1 MEEYNNNTNIN
12 NNINDNN
19 YYNNKSSS
27 LLNTES
33 ITNETLNTG
42 ERKGLIKSFISDA
55 KKAILNPKNHLDY
68 ILTDRVLRLT
78 NKDYK
83 YYAETEEREKLNNS
97 TKEIIKQT
105 KDYLRLDSNPLIEEE
120 KIETI
125 NNLEQIKNNPLA
137 KYININIDD
146 NHLENFKAGQYN
158 SSQNIIKNGTTGI
171 VNYLDQDNEERQ
183 ILLTGNE
190 LITEDKDNI
199 YISRNNLD
207 NTKVKQE
214 VIIPKHYKRDTKL
227 KDIYTKKELEQLKK
241 DNVKYRTMTDEEW
254 LEEMN
259 KTRTFNYALN
269 KTVTNKVRTLAHNIP
284 DSIKEEID
292 YLDPIG
298 INEYSYLE
306 SIKTTQEPLI
316 ESALLKIKQGQNI
329 TAEEEEALWNRKYI
343 NYSIMRRGVA
353 FRSKVFSGV
362 IKGVEDNL
370 MGTATMLITDA
381 LIDAGLAALAPATSG
396 ATGAIVAT
404 RVGAKIL
411 KLANKFNKARKASK
425 ILNYSTKA
433 LKWAG
438 LSMAGAKVDTL
449 VRTHLFENIPG
460 IDTKQDRLRE
470 KKNNWMLKVTDKG
483 NLFIRN
489 LTQDQENFL
498 NYQDNIEQFNEAWSE
513 RAIDPIIEGLTK
525 ALRIPK
531 PLADSVFTKVLKK
544 VNQAPAVVGTTFDG
558 LLTEHLEEIFGL
570 SMNHL
575 MRANDPDTTYYQALK
590 EYLDPNNF
598 AVSTLN
604 IYIAGGLIKTV
615 SNAITENP
623 NNNETQSIDRTV
635 VKNYFK
641 RKFENNPEAI
651 ALNNKYNSIDQYNY
665 ERVIDNLPETKIQT
679 LANNILETEDN
690 KSKERY
696 KEGINQLKQNLINLN
711 IPEVEAN
718 NLLKIYDTVYSQS
731 ALNYG
736 VSRADVLDKMK
747 LEFRLEENNNVN
759 NINNKESI
767 DTNIDIY
774 NQAINKDLNLD
785 EEINILD
792 ISNSI
797 KGKIT
802 KETIK
807 QKIQELIDKKEPIKT
822 LSEPWM
828 MELLN
833 KKKKHII
840 NGSQYGKLSP
850 DRIKQRNRQI
860 LNIDNL
866 IKNSVL
872 IETID
877 NTKKDKKSDVD
888 NYYYFYTPI
897 KDNDNIYIIKLVA
910 ENSKERSIVN
920 LYDIMTIR
928 RLTTD
933 TPRTKS
939 QLNSKLLTSN
949 TISIKQILQNVKDF
963 NGQNALESYLKEN
976 TNNNP
981 ETYNQ
986 TAYHGSPYNFDR
998 FTLDH
1003 IGEGE
1008 GAQAHGWGLYFALDK
1023 KVAEN
1028 YKDNLTNN
1036 KEKDY
1041 KYKNKPLIEY
1051 RDKLE
1056 RNGEFEKL
1064 EIIDELLLREN
1075 IKEIEDEYIEE
1086 NTDQKTIDWWN
1097 NDIKKNLTSFVNSKL
1112 YEVDIPEDNEMLREE
1127 TEIKDQPK
1135 EIQDKLKNIFENL
1148 NIEYS
1153 AEYTGYSIYENIK
1166 NKLSVKYSNLTNSQ
1180 IAKKASELLNQYDIK
1195 GIRYNGSRDG
1205 ECAVV
1210 FDDKA
1215 IKILETYSQT
1225 IHNTKKGRILFR
1237 ETKAIIELFKN
1248 KADQSTLLHESAH
1261 YFLKLIQTFSNEG
1274 YVMAEQQL
1282 QDVMDWTTSKMT
1294 KNPTLFIH
1302 ERFARGFEQYV
1313 RSGKANNN
1321 YLKEV
1326 FDYFKSFLERIYKN
1340 AEELDIDLNNRQ
1352 MFEFFDKY
1360 LYHPESYNNW
1370 VYGDDDDDNKELN
1383 KNNSEENNIEGD
1395 NIEEYNINNIKYSN
1409 DLTTLILNQS
1419 TTTDETLRKAINDRI
1434 KEIVNDLERQA
1445 TFTEAEV
1452 DNLVIQKLN
1461 LDYTNN
1467 ELNLLLK
1474 AIDNLTEEQKLLK
1487 KEMENKIELYK
1498 DELSNASPLEFRI
1511 QEETERRYKELESK
1525 GDFRDKT
1532 IIAYNVE
1539 KEILKDIQTQ
1549 AIDKIKE
1556 EYTEEQIALAGMKD
1570 IFDEIIGENNK
1581 QKQKNNIEEDYYL
1594 WNKDNWKDE
1603 VETEEIKETET
1614 KKEETIK
1621 GNKIDNKENN
1631 NNNNKVENKEQ
1642 IKPTKTE
1649 VGTSTYRSLKEQ
1661 EEIERQREREE
1672 KLNIIKRYNTLREQQ
1687 EEERRESEYL
1697 NNDNIN
1703 LNNSLNDY
1711 YNNPITESQ
1720 RTYVNNIF
1728 NILDK
1733 LWDKDLKEKTLLEKK
1748 TLNRI
1753 NRNRIELL
1761 EEAERLGYDAELI
1774 EQIKRDFK
1782 PYRNVKEMLT
1792 DYEIRT
1798 KNLTFKQQKRNDY
1811 KNGLEG
1817 IFGEHQLGLA
1827 ENYYLTNDDYRDIV
1841 NFKQRTLKKNI
1852 NNLLKTI
1859 EEQHK
1864 VLTTAEK
1871 TREKYKDYWQY
1882 ANESIEELKKVINN
1896 NIKFNDD
1903 FKKITGITANNLKLI
1918 MENTNPS
1925 MDTNTLN
1932 KILNT
1937 AKKHNNNPDFIL
1949 KEINRNKAIALKK
1962 DIQNTI
1968 NNLLQHTV
1976 SFSKTTGKLYGNIIY
1991 RDTGLIRTL
2000 KQYNRMS
2007 MKQAG
2012 KELIR
2017 ITEQKNKGENLTD
2030 TQTEYELKK
2039 NLLYFRSTPAINL
2052 SPENQLEIL
2061 NSIGNFI
2068 KESRNKQKELKANNL
2083 MELIKNKNETIEL
2096 IKNSKIGKGI
2106 FNLSADI
2113 IAHKGNL
2120 PTLLEYI
2127 GGKELAN
2134 KFDFIPMETAYR
2146 VGTKEKTDR
2155 LFNRIFDSII
2165 NTEKGEDN
2173 KTDKTTNNINS
2184 KVNNEP
2190 TIYNQTVNDNQ
2201 NIEQEV
2207 IDLTEEFS
2215 NIKST
2220 DPDIVAS
2227 TVEAYLN
2234 TLINKEIDTATNP
2247 LRIKIIEQ
2255 HKGHIINSNVVLD
2268 NRQAIKHNT
2277 ALKNLETIINNSI
2290 LDNTKDGSVDLTH
2303 NSKRTINRKAKEV
2316 ESYRYFKSPIK
2327 INDNVYNVELTTEV
2341 LKNSRDKNVSNLYNI
2356 RVKKNNPASPLS
2368 TNSRWES
2375 FAGLQPNTTT
2385 SNPQSQEIYNQSTQ
2399 SDNTEAKDNQTQ
2411 DTNTTQHI
2419 SQLFEDYSK
2428 PITTLKVIERD
2439 NKGYSSYRE
2448 VRLKERLDTL
2458 VDKLIVE
2465 MEARPQNEYTIAS
2478 INYLKSL
2485 NKTARKGGGIRTY
2498 KYRLSEYDFGKLKN
2512 IIDNTKYKDNNIL
2525 DDNIQKPYSEI
2536 IPYEIDRWGLM
2547 YYYLQSKNKATNKLI
2562 NDYYG
2567 NKQIETLNNILKQQD
2582 STFFN
2587 IAEAIFDSVQDRDEL
2602 NVYYVMEFNKDM
2614 GEIDNYFPRVS
2625 FHQDDTNIFDML
2637 SNNQD
2642 RYQKITAI
2650 ENRSINAIPNLNNN
2664 PLLLALRHI
2673 RQTEFTKTIAVE
2685 LNKFDK
2691 IFNSPSVKQ
2700 NIIDI
2705 KGQDIHNAIGKY
2717 IEALKY
2723 NYREQDDNVEKL
2735 LGYMIGNWAKSV
2747 TNTPSVFLK
2756 QITSFFSYME
2766 DLNPVDF
2773 MNNYVEGLSNP
2784 IETLNYMLNK
2794 SPYIKVRFD
2803 GNEYKDLLDIIS
2815 NNKIKEESP
2824 LLSKLKNFNRK
2835 TSEVIESITP
2845 TDTLKNLIKHTLTE
2859 LGDIASVI
2867 YGGYARLQTQ
2877 LRNGLNERDAIL
2889 DFERWTMETQQSD
2902 FSSLK
2907 SKSNLKEG
2915 LFNRLAGMFRSQDSQ
2930 YLQKTIRNFIRYF
2943 NKEEDLKTIRNRML
2957 LYHITLPLMMTLVQG
2972 LINAIYGKKDKEW
2985 WKYSAEFMTAI
2996 AYSFLPLTLL
3006 GQSVALDITF
3016 DFKNYMKS
3024 LMNLQGA
3031 ITGLP
3036 LQAYRSIVKNWKRR
3050 LEEKQKGKKK

>member
-1 MEEYNNNTNIN
+1 MEEYDNNNTNIN
-12 NNINDNN
+12 NNTNTNTN
-19 YYNNKSSS
+19 YNKSSS
-27 LLNTES
+27 LLNTKS
-33 ITNETLNTG
+33 IINETLNTG
-42 ERKGLIKSFISDA
+42 ERKGLIKSFISDT

-83 YYAETEEREKLNNS
+83 YYAETDEREKLNNS

-137 KYININIDD
+137 KYINIDIDD
-146 NHLENFKAGQYN
+146 TQLENFKAGQYN
-158 SSQNIIKNGTTGI
+158 SSQNIIKDGTTGI
-171 VNYLDQDNEERQ
+171 VNYLDQDNEEKQ

-207 NTKVKQE
+207 NTKVEQE
-214 VIIPKHYKRDTKL
+214 VIIPKHYKKDTKL
-227 KDIYTKKELEQLKK
+227 KDIYTQKELEQLK
-241 DNVKYRTMTDEEW
+241 DNNIKYRTMTDEEW
-254 LEEMN
+254 LEEME

-292 YLDPIG
+292 YLDPMG
-298 INEYSYLE
+298 INEFMFLQ
-306 SIKTTQEPLI
+306 SIKEAQEPLVA
-316 ESALLKIKQGQNI
+316 SALLKIKQGQNI
-329 TAEEEEALWNRKYI
+329 TTEEEEALWNRKYI

-353 FRSKVFSGV
+353 FRSRVFSGV

-370 MGTATMLITDA
+370 IGTATMFITDKA
-381 LIDAGLAALAPATSG
+381 IDAVLMALAPITGG
-396 ATGAIVAT
+396 ATGAIAAT
-404 RVGAKIL
+404 RVGTKIL
-411 KLANKFNKARKASK
+411 KLANKFNKARKTYK
-425 ILNYSTKA
+425 TLNYGAKA

-438 LSMAGAKVDTL
+438 LSMAGAKADTL

-460 IDTKQDRLRE
+460 IDSKQDRLRE

-531 PLADSVFTKVLKK
+531 PLANSVIAKVLKK

-641 RKFENNPEAI
+641 RKFEKNPNEI
-651 ALNNKYNSIDQYNY
+651 TLNNKYNSIDQYNY

-696 KEGINQLKQNLINLN
+696 KEGINQIKQNLINLN
-711 IPEVEAN
+711 IPEVETN

-747 LEFRLEENNNVN
+747 LEFRLGESNDN

-767 DTNIDIY
+767 DINTDVY
-774 NQAINKDLNLD
+774 DQAINKDLNLN
-785 EEINILD
+785 EEINI
-792 ISNSI
+792 INI
-797 KGKIT
+797 KDLIKNNKNIT
-802 KETIK
+802 KEEAK
-807 QKIQELIDKKEPIKT
+807 KLIWAIAEKGEQIKT
-822 LSEPWM
+822 LSEPWIIDIANRRDKKLH
-828 MELLN
+828 LLN
-833 KKKKHII
+833 SSRYGKFKQQDYYRHNIELNNLKDII
-840 NGSQYGKLSP
+840 N
-850 DRIKQRNRQI
+850 
-860 LNIDNL
+860 
-866 IKNSVL
+866 NSLLV
-872 IETID
+872 ER
-877 NTKKDKKSDVD
+877 VD
-888 NYYYFYTPI
+888 NIKENKKPDVEEYFYFYTPI
-897 KDNDNIYIIKLVA
+897 TDNKKIYLIRSVA
-910 ENSKERSIVN
+910 EKLKGEKDLKNVH
-920 LYDIMTIR
+920 LYDIIDNQVKMTFPE
-928 RLTTD
+928 TNKSYK
-933 TPRTKS
+933 PRS
-939 QLNSKLLTSN
+939 SSLQD

-963 NGQNALESYLKEN
+963 NGQNALESYIKEN
-976 TNNNP
+976 LNNNP
-981 ETYNQ
+981 
-986 TAYHGSPYNFDR
+986 
-998 FTLDH
+998 
-1003 IGEGE
+1003 
-1008 GAQAHGWGLYFALDK
+1008 
-1023 KVAEN
+1023 
-1028 YKDNLTNN
+1028 
-1036 KEKDY
+1036 
-1041 KYKNKPLIEY
+1041 
-1051 RDKLE
+1051 
-1056 RNGEFEKL
+1056 
-1064 EIIDELLLREN
+1064 
-1075 IKEIEDEYIEE
+1075 
-1086 NTDQKTIDWWN
+1086 
-1097 NDIKKNLTSFVNSKL
+1097 
-1112 YEVDIPEDNEMLREE
+1112 
-1127 TEIKDQPK
+1127 
-1135 EIQDKLKNIFENL
+1135 
-1148 NIEYS
+1148 
-1153 AEYTGYSIYENIK
+1153 
-1166 NKLSVKYSNLTNSQ
+1166 
-1180 IAKKASELLNQYDIK
+1180 
-1195 GIRYNGSRDG
+1195 
-1205 ECAVV
+1205 
-1210 FDDKA
+1210 
-1215 IKILETYSQT
+1215 ETYSQT

-1237 ETKAIIELFKN
+1237 ESKAIIELFKN

-1282 QDVMDWTTSKMT
+1282 QEVMDWTAGKMT
-1294 KNPTLFIH
+1294 KNPALFIH

-1321 YLKEV
+1321 YLKGV
-1326 FDYFKSFLERIYKN
+1326 FDYFKGFLERIYKN
-1340 AEELDIDLNNRQ
+1340 AEELDIDLNNKQ

-1370 VYGDDDDDNKELN
+1370 VYGDDDDDDNKELN
-1383 KNNSEENNIEGD
+1383 KNNN
-1395 NIEEYNINNIKYSN
+1395 EEYNINNIKYSN

-1445 TFTEAEV
+1445 TFTETEV

-1474 AIDNLTEEQKLLK
+1474 AIDDLTEEQKLLK

-1498 DELSNASPLEFRI
+1498 DELLNTSPLEFRI
-1511 QEETERRYKELESK
+1511 KEETEKRYKEAESK

-1539 KEILKDIQTQ
+1539 KEILKDIQIQ
-1549 AIDKIKE
+1549 AIDKIKK

-1570 IFDEIIGENNK
+1570 IFDEIIGENKQK

-1603 VETEEIKETET
+1603 VETEETEEI
-1614 KKEETIK
+1614 KKEIE
-1621 GNKIDNKENN
+1621 NKTEEKEIKENN
-1631 NNNNKVENKEQ
+1631 NNKIENKEPT
-1642 IKPTKTE
+1642 KPTKTE
-1649 VGTSTYRSLKEQ
+1649 LSTYTYRSLKEQ

-1697 NNDNIN
+1697 KDDDIN

-1711 YNNPITESQ
+1711 YNNPITENQ

-1733 LWDKDLKEKTLLEKK
+1733 LWDKDLKEKVELEKK
-1748 TLNRI
+1748 ILNRI
-1753 NRNRIELL
+1753 NRNRIDLL
-1761 EEAERLGYDAELI
+1761 EEAERLGYDAELV
-1774 EQIKRDFK
+1774 EQIKRGFK
-1782 PYRNVKEMLT
+1782 PYRNVKEMLA

-1798 KNLTFKQQKRNDY
+1798 KDLTFKQQKRNDY

-1864 VLTTAEK
+1864 ILTTAEK
-1871 TREKYKDYWQY
+1871 TREKYKDYWSY

-1903 FKKITGITANNLKLI
+1903 FKRITGITTNNLKLI

-1932 KILNT
+1932 KIMNT

-1949 KEINRNKAIALKK
+1949 KEINRNKAVALKK

-1976 SFSKTTGKLYGNIIY
+1976 SFSKTTGKLYGNILY

-2083 MELIKNKNETIEL
+2083 MELIKNKNETIDL

-2146 VGTKEKTDR
+2146 VGTKEKTDK
-2155 LFNRIFDSII
+2155 LFNRIFDSIVNI
-2165 NTEKGEDN
+2165 KEREDN
-2173 KTDKTTNNINS
+2173 KTTNKENS
-2184 KVNNEP
+2184 KANDEP
-2190 TIYNQTVNDNQ
+2190 IIYNQTVNVNDNQ
-2201 NIEQEV
+2201 NTEQKI
-2207 IDLTEEFS
+2207 IDLTEEF
-2215 NIKST
+2215 NFIKST
-2220 DPDIVAS
+2220 DREQIAKE
-2227 TVEAYLN
+2227 VENYLN
-2234 TLINKEIDTATNP
+2234 ALINKGTMATGTKPLQIEIVKGNKAH
-2247 LRIKIIEQ
+2247 IKTSNKKL
-2255 HKGHIINSNVVLD
+2255 KGNQQI
-2268 NRQAIKHNT
+2268 RQNAAI
-2277 ALKNLETIINNSI
+2277 LNLENIINNSI
-2290 LDNTKDGSVDLTH
+2290 LTGEKEVDLTH
-2303 NSKRTINRKAKEV
+2303 NTRKATLKHKEKV
-2316 ESYRYFKSPIK
+2316 EKYRYFTTHIG
-2327 INDNVYNVELTTEV
+2327 INGNNYDVLLTTEIM
-2341 LKNSRDKNVSNLYNI
+2341 KNGKDKNISNLYNI
-2356 RVKKNNPASPLS
+2356 EIRSSFLPRKNDYADETISDKSITPINEKV
-2368 TNSRWES
+2368 NSY
-2375 FAGLQPNTTT
+2375 N
-2385 SNPQSQEIYNQSTQ
+2385 QSYNQST
-2399 SDNTEAKDNQTQ
+2399 NTQPKE
-2411 DTNTTQHI
+2411 TNTNNTQNI

-2428 PITTLKVIERD
+2428 PVTTLKVIERD
-2439 NKGYSSYRE
+2439 NKGYSFYRE

-2465 MEARPQNEYTIAS
+2465 MEAGPQIEYTIAS

-2525 DDNIQKPYSEI
+2525 DDNVKKPYSEI
-2536 IPYEIDRWGLM
+2536 MPYEIDGWGLM

-2567 NKQIETLNNILKQQD
+2567 TKQIETLNNLLKQQPKE
-2582 STFFN
+2582 FFA
-2587 IAEAIFDSVQDRDEL
+2587 IAEAIFDGVQDRDEL

-2625 FHQDDTNIFDML
+2625 FHQDDINIFDML

-2650 ENRSINAIPNLNNN
+2650 ENRSFNAIPNLNNN

-2700 NIIDI
+2700 NIIDT

-2773 MNNYVEGLSNP
+2773 MNNYVEGLSHP
-2784 IETLNYMLNK
+2784 METLNYMLDK

-2845 TDTLKNLIKHTLTE
+2845 TETLKHLIKHTLTE

-2877 LRNGLNERDAIL
+2877 LKNGLNERDAIL

-2930 YLQKTIRNFIRYF
+2930 YLQKTMRNFIRYI
-2943 NKEEDLKTIRNRML
+2943 NKEENTKTIRNRML

-2972 LINAIYGKKDKEW
+2972 LINTIYGKKDKEW

-3036 LQAYRSIVKNWKRR
+3036 LQAYRSMVKNWKRR
-3050 LEEKQKGKKK
+3050 IEERKKEKKKEKNKKKKE